1 MNHKQNVTITLGS
14 TQDGESIA
22 LTYSGEWFVKE
33 KSFYLRYAE
42 QTELGE
48 VRNLLRYQHGLLSH
62 SRKGAVE
69 SEQIYA
75 IGIRRSGYYDN
86 KVVKFELD
94 AHTSELRLLN
104 SDEELIDE
112 LPTKLPFTLEWTY
125 DLYVGEQLT
134 GQFSNRLIIQEG

>member
-1 MNHKQNVTITLGS
+1 MNHKQGVTITLES
-14 TQDGESIA
+14 KQDGESIT
-22 LTYSGEWFVKE
+22 LTYSGEWFIKE
-33 KSFYLRYAE
+33 NSFYIRYAE

-48 VRNLLRYQHGLLSH
+48 VRNLLRYEHQMLSH
-62 SRKGAVE
+62 SRKGAVN

-75 IGIRRSGYYDN
+75 LGIRRSGYYDN

-94 AHTSELRLLN
+94 AHTSELLLLHN
-104 SDEELIDE
+104 DEVMMDE

-125 DLYVGEQLT
+125 DLFVGEQLT